1 VVKPQ
6 EKRNLIEFLHK
17 EKQLS
22 IRKSCRLINLSRKS
36 FKYKSLKNDAE
47 LVEKIKDLAN
57 KKKKYGYRRIYA
69 VLKRNGENV
78 NHKKVYRL
86 YKKEGLQVRKP
97 KRKKIKTM
105 KRENILIPTHPNH
118 LWAMDFMNDT
128 LACGRKIR
136 TLNVLD
142 IFTRKCLA
150 IEVDTSLPSLRVT
163 RVLDELIKIYGRP
176 AVIRV
181 DNGSEFTSRLF
192 DNWVYQNK
200 IEIDFIQPGKPNQ
213 NGFIESFNDK
223 FRSECLNEHWFLT
236 LKEAREL
243 IEEFR
248 VDYNDFRPHS
258 SLNDLTPNEFLDK
271 FNKEN
276 TNSALAA

>member
-1 VVKPQ
+1 MPTVQVFTVRAKTT
-6 EKRNLIEFLHK
+6 
-17 EKQLS
+17 LS
-22 IRKSCRLINLSRKS
+22 
-36 FKYKSLKNDAE
+36 
-47 LVEKIKDLAN
+47 
-57 KKKKYGYRRIYA
+57 
-69 VLKRNGENV
+69 
-78 NHKKVYRL
+78 
-86 YKKEGLQVRKP
+86 
-97 KRKKIKTM
+97 
-105 KRENILIPTHPNH
+105 
-118 LWAMDFMNDT
+118 
-128 LACGRKIR
+128 
-136 TLNVLD
+136 
-142 IFTRKCLA
+142 
-150 IEVDTSLPSLRVT
+150 SLRVT

-176 AVIRV
+176 VVIRV

-192 DNWVYQNK
+192 DNWAYQNK

-248 VDYNDFRPHS
+248 VDYNEFRPHS
-258 SLNDLTPNEFLDK
+258 SLNNLTPNEFLDK